1 MFGSGAPASATL
13 DMAITRAD
21 FLRLLTAAFG
31 TVHALQHDVFTG
43 CHDGCAWRIA
53 LRPATPTRLGLIE
66 LERWTACIELD
77 AATARCREVW
87 WRRFTAHFQ
96 KGGG

>member
-21 FLRLLTAAFG
+21 FLRQITTAFG
-31 TVHALQHDVFTG
+31 AVHALQHDVFTG
-43 CHDGCAWRIA
+43 CHEGCAWRIA
-53 LRPATPTRLGLIE
+53 LQPATPTRLGLIE
-66 LERWTACIELD
+66 LERWTVRIELD
-77 AATARCREVW
+77 AATQGCREAW

-96 KGGG
+96 RGGG

>member
-21 FLRLLTAAFG
+21 FLRQLTAAFG
-31 TVHALQHDVFTG
+31 PLHAPPDNMFTG
-43 CHDGCAWRIA
+43 NHDGCVWRITLLPSA
-53 LRPATPTRLGLIE
+53 PTRLGLIV
-66 LERWTACIELD
+66 LERWTVRIELD
-77 AATARCREVW
+77 AAAPGCREAW
-87 WRRFTAHFQ
+87 WRRFAAHFQ